1 MPDVTRGFVSLLD
14 DMGKCRICHDLELGP
29 NPIFQLSAKARL
41 LILGQAP
48 GRIAHAKNRPFDDP
62 SGDRLRRWLG
72 VDQETFY
79 TDPKIGIF
87 PMGLCFPGGGK
98 GGDQPPRAVCAEIWR
113 QPVLDHLKQRQFTVL
128 MGRYATD
135 WHMPHLR
142 CHSAAEA
149 ARASLKRQE
158 RRLSGHTQARATCA
172 GFETIL
178 GLRKTSSLPCKS
190 VSQRCCRLE
199 CGRFAA

>member
-1 MPDVTRGFVSLLD
+1 VTRGFVSLLA
-14 DMGKCRICHDLELGP
+14 DMGKCRICHNLELGP

-113 QPVLDHLKQRQFTVL
+113 QPVLDHLKQRQFTVV

-142 CHSAAEA
+142 RHSVAEA
-149 ARASLKRQE
+149 ARASFEEAGAQIILPHPSPRNMRWFRNHPWFEEDVIPALQE
-158 RRLSGHTQARATCA
+158 RVAKALLT
-172 GFETIL
+172 
-178 GLRKTSSLPCKS
+178 
-190 VSQRCCRLE
+190 
-199 CGRFAA
+199 